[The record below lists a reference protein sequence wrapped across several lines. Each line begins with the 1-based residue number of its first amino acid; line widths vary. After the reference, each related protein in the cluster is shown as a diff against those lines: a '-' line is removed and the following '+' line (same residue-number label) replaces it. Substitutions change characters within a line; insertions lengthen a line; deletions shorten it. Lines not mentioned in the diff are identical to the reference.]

1 MIELVNPDD
10 VAGVNRTDDVL
21 NGELLSG
28 ESAIIAKSVEKR
40 RREFVTV
47 CACARAGLR
56 IMGVEPIPI
65 LHYSQGC
72 PIWPSGFVGSMAHC
86 RDFRAA
92 AVARSANFEAI
103 GIYAE
108 PHEPLTSSLINAIA
122 MPTEIHLFPSI
133 TKIGIASERLLYC
146 TKEAVYK
153 PWHPITKHYLDFTD
167 VAINLNPNRTFTGS
181 GTNDSDAGLLA
192 RTSGRRAASKG
203 IVLASVF
210 VLADDHHRP

>member
-21 NGELLSG
+21 DGELLSG

-108 PHEPLTSSLINAIA
+108 PHEPLTSSLINASA
-122 MPTEIHLFPSI
+122 MPTEIHLLPSI
-133 TKIGIASERLLYC
+133 TKIGIAS
-146 TKEAVYK
+146 
-153 PWHPITKHYLDFTD
+153 F
-167 VAINLNPNRTFTGS
+167 
-181 GTNDSDAGLLA
+181 
-192 RTSGRRAASKG
+192 
-203 IVLASVF
+203 
-210 VLADDHHRP
+210 

>member
-21 NGELLSG
+21 DGELLSG

-103 GIYAE
+103 
-108 PHEPLTSSLINAIA
+108 
-122 MPTEIHLFPSI
+122 
-133 TKIGIASERLLYC
+133 
-146 TKEAVYK
+146 
-153 PWHPITKHYLDFTD
+153 
-167 VAINLNPNRTFTGS
+167 
-181 GTNDSDAGLLA
+181 
-192 RTSGRRAASKG
+192 
-203 IVLASVF
+203 
-210 VLADDHHRP
+210 

>member
-21 NGELLSG
+21 DGELLSG
-28 ESAIIAKSVEKR
+28 ESAIIAKSVKKR

-72 PIWPSGFVGSMAHC
+72 PIWPSGFVGSMTHC
-86 RDFRAA
+86 RGFRAA

-103 GIYAE
+103 GIDAE
-108 PHEPLTSSLINAIA
+108 PYSPLTSGLIDAIA
-122 MPTEIHLFPSI
+122 KPTEIRFLLSI
-133 TKIGIASERLLYC
+133 TKLGIAAERLLYC

-153 PWHPITKHYLDFTD
+153 SYYPITKRHLGFTD
-167 VAINLNPNRTFTGS
+167 VATGLNPNRTFTACRM
-181 GTNDSDAGLLA
+181 NDSDAGLLA
-192 RTSGRRAASKG
+192 RMGGRWAVPKG
-203 IVLASVF
+203 IVLASAF

>member
-1 MIELVNPDD
+1 
-10 VAGVNRTDDVL
+10 VL
-21 NGELLSG
+21 NRFPSFTT
-28 ESAIIAKSVEKR
+28 AK
-40 RREFVTV
+40 
-47 CACARAGLR
+47 AARFGQADL
-56 IMGVEPIPI
+56 
-65 LHYSQGC
+65 
-72 PIWPSGFVGSMAHC
+72 FGSMAHC

-122 MPTEIHLFPSI
+122 MPTEIHLLPSI

-167 VAINLNPNRTFTGS
+167 VAINLNPNRTFTAS

-192 RTSGRRAASKG
+192 RMSGRRAG
-203 IVLASVF
+203 IERDSSRERIRPSRRPSQAVNTT
-210 VLADDHHRP
+210 HRRAPHPLTY